1 MGFRELS
8 EISRGFDPGQKG
20 RGPRVMMYSHD
31 TFGLGHI
38 RRTRAIANALVQ
50 SNDEMSVLIVSGS
63 PLAGSFNFGSGI
75 DFVRVPGVTK
85 CESGYYT
92 SADLR
97 LDVEEVA
104 ALREAIIRQTA
115 EMFRPDIFIA
125 DKEPT
130 GFRGEIVPT
139 LARLGAMGTHR
150 ILGIRDVLD
159 DDIVVNDEWTRKGAT
174 RALVDHFDDVLIYG
188 LESFH
193 QPLNGVPLPEHVR
206 KRMVYTGYL
215 RRSVPGGPA
224 VVRYPR
230 STKDPFILVTTG
242 GGGDGYGMLDWVIS
256 AYEADPSIPM
266 PAVIVFGP
274 YMSRTQRRA
283 LLDRI
288 DRLPNVDAIAF
299 DTKLERLMNRASA
312 VVAMGGYNTFC
323 EILSFDKPAL
333 LVPRSRPRQ
342 EQTIRARRA
351 SELGLV
357 SMLEDPV
364 ETGAGPR
371 DPVVMA
377 KALRD
382 LVEQEKPSRRAIPGL
397 LDGLRHVKAHI
408 NPLLA
413 ARLDGSYPKPMFAS
427 GL

>member
-8 EISRGFDPGQKG
+8 EVPRSLDMGHRSG
-20 RGPRVMMYSHD
+20 GPRVMMYSHD

-75 DFVRVPGVTK
+75 DFVRIPGVTK
-85 CESGYYT
+85 CENGHYT

-97 LDVEEVA
+97 LDIDEVA

-139 LARLGAMGTHR
+139 LARLGALGAHR
-150 ILGIRDVLD
+150 VLGIRDVLD
-159 DDIVVNDEWTRKGAT
+159 DDEVVNDEWARKGAS
-174 RALVDHFDDVLIYG
+174 RALIDHFDDVLIYG

-193 QPLNGVPLPEHVR
+193 RPLEGVSLPETIR
-206 KRMVYTGYL
+206 QRMVYTGYL

-230 STKDPFILVTTG
+230 STKGPFILVTTG
-242 GGGDGYGMLDWVIS
+242 GGGDGYGVVDWVIS
-256 AYEADPSIPM
+256 AYEADPSIPL

-283 LLDRI
+283 LIDRI

-351 SELGLV
+351 TELGLV

-364 ETGAGPR
+364 ETGVGPR
-371 DPVVMA
+371 DPTVMA
-377 KALRD
+377 HALRN
-382 LVEQEKPSRRAIPGL
+382 LAQQEKPSRRAIPGL
-397 LDGLRHVKAHI
+397 LDGLHHIKAHI
-408 NPLLA
+408 NPLLT
-413 ARLDGSYPKPMFAS
+413 ARLDESYPKPLRAS